1 MALPFKVG
9 PANYTRGFRSVDG
22 PRLQMCLFGGSID
35 RPRPQENLRI
45 RVRRYPCPQSTH
57 FWISHVTAELP
68 SQTAASSTNALKRS
82 HNNTDTIIIMKPQ
95 VKRVKR
101 SYNNTDTIVIM
112 KPQVKC
118 VKRSYNNTDTII
130 IVKPPGRRMDEL
142 TGLM

>member
-1 MALPFKVG
+1 
-9 PANYTRGFRSVDG
+9 
-22 PRLQMCLFGGSID
+22 
-35 RPRPQENLRI
+35 
-45 RVRRYPCPQSTH
+45 
-57 FWISHVTAELP
+57 
-68 SQTAASSTNALKRS
+68 
-82 HNNTDTIIIMKPQ
+82 MKPQ